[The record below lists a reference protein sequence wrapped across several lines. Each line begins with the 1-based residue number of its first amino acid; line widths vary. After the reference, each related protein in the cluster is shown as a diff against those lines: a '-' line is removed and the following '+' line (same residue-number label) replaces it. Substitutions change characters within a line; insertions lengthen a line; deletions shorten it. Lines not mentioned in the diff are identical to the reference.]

1 MTDVP
6 TLILP
11 LLAQVFWTL
20 LVLCGLAVTRYRAL
34 RHRRVVDLT
43 HLSISREGWPDD
55 ARKMSNNFDNQFQI
69 PVLFYVVC
77 ILATFM
83 ETAGPAVTALA
94 WFFVVMRVAHT
105 AVHVTINY
113 VPLRFGF
120 YLASVAALVAMFVM
134 TSASFFGADPGSP

>member
-20 LVLCGLAVTRYRAL
+20 LVLCGLGVTRFRAL
-34 RHRRVVDLT
+34 RHRRADLA

-69 PVLFYVVC
+69 PVLFYIVC

-83 ETAGPAVTALA
+83 ETAGPGVTALA

-105 AVHVTINY
+105 AVHVTSNY
-113 VPLRFGF
+113 VPLRFAF
-120 YLASVAALVAMFVM
+120 YLGSVTALVAMFVM
-134 TSASFFGADPGSP
+134 TAATFFGPATP

>member
-34 RHRRVVDLT
+34 RHRRVADLAR
-43 HLSISREGWPDD
+43 LSISREGWPDD
-55 ARKMSNNFDNQFQI
+55 VLKMSNNFDNQFQI

-83 ETAGPAVTALA
+83 ETAGPTVTALA
-94 WFFVVMRVAHT
+94 WFFVMMRVAHT
-105 AVHVTINY
+105 AVHVTSNY

-120 YLASVAALVAMFVM
+120 YLGSVIALVVMFVM
-134 TSASFFGADPGSP
+134 TAASFFGPATP

>member
-6 TLILP
+6 PLILP

-20 LVLCGLAVTRYRAL
+20 VVLCGLAVTRFRAL
-34 RHRRVVDLT
+34 RHRRADLA

-69 PVLFYVVC
+69 PVLFYIVC

-83 ETAGPAVTALA
+83 ETAGPGVTALA
-94 WFFVVMRVAHT
+94 WFFVAMRVAHT
-105 AVHVTINY
+105 AVHVTSNY
-113 VPLRFGF
+113 VPLRFAF
-120 YLASVAALVAMFVM
+120 YLGSVTALVVMFVM
-134 TSASFFGADPGSP
+134 TAASFFGPGTP

>member
-20 LVLCGLAVTRYRAL
+20 LVLCGLAVTRFRAL
-34 RHRRVVDLT
+34 RHRRVDLT
-43 HLSISREGWPDD
+43 HLSISREGWPDNV
-55 ARKMSNNFDNQFQI
+55 RKMSNNFDNQFQI
-69 PVLFYVVC
+69 PVLFYIVC

-105 AVHVTINY
+105 AVHVTSNY
-113 VPLRFGF
+113 VPLRFAF
-120 YLASVAALVAMFVM
+120 YLGSVTALVAMFVM
-134 TSASFFGADPGSP
+134 TAASFFGPGTP

>member
-20 LVLCGLAVTRYRAL
+20 IVLCGLAVTRFRAL
-34 RHRRVVDLT
+34 RRRRADLA

-69 PVLFYVVC
+69 PVLFYIVC

-83 ETAGPAVTALA
+83 ETAGPGVTALA

-105 AVHVTINY
+105 AVHVTSNY
-113 VPLRFGF
+113 VPLRFAF
-120 YLASVAALVAMFVM
+120 YL
-134 TSASFFGADPGSP
+134 G